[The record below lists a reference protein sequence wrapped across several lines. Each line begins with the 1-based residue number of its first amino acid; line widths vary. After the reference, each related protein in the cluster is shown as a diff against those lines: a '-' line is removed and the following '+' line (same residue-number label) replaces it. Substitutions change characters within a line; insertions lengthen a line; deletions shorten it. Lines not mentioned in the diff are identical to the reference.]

1 MVVVLLMMVLL
12 LLFGEL
18 LGLFLLLLDHL
29 FVAFDFLL
37 GRFVMVMAG
46 GRRRRQRNSR
56 AGRRN
61 VDGVSLRGQDNLI
74 VDLGGNW
81 SGSEDNRCGSQEN

>member
-1 MVVVLLMMVLL
+1 MMMV

-37 GRFVMVMAG
+37 GGFVMVMMAG